1 MTLVVGGLFAWGF
14 LDTQSAF
21 VAGIA
26 ITAPAAVTAGLTLL
40 ISLILYVW
48 APKKHYSSGAFISFA
63 LLTIFTGIL
72 VYTTGQTHSP
82 FLALWMLVGAF
93 TGAFGLYG
101 MGLFIVLAVAYG
113 VLAYTQMT
121 LEQGSLVVMVITSLA
136 PLIVSYLLWHTGSH
150 GEDEHEVAYQKLATE
165 LQQVAGKSDVVIN
178 AIADGVIA
186 VDADGVIELF
196 NPAAQSIIG
205 WGKQDALKL
214 SYKSVLKLVDSKNE
228 ELTEANDPV
237 AQVLANNRPVTT
249 NKFTLVTNSGKN
261 LIVSLVIS
269 PVGQIGSG
277 AIIVFRDVTKETA
290 EGRQQAEFIST
301 ASHEMRTP
309 VASIEGYLGLALNPA
324 TATIDDKA
332 RDFIQKAHE
341 SAQHLGRLFQDL
353 LDVSKADDGR
363 MQNNPKVINVV
374 EFLFDIVEGLRPKAT
389 EKQLTLLYKPKP
401 DDDRGARYEE
411 HTDRTIAPIFYVNVD
426 PDHLRE
432 VAANLIENA
441 IKYTLRGN
449 VVIDVSSGDNDSV
462 QISVQDSGIG
472 IPPEDIG
479 HLFQKFYRVDNSAT
493 REIGGTGLGLYLC
506 RRLCEAMN
514 GRIWVESEW
523 QHGSTFFVSLPRISP
538 DEANRMI
545 EQSANEA
552 ETAPSII
559 GPAHVS
565 PAQLTPAAPTTFIDP
580 SLEAPSLSPA
590 MSTATSYTDSMQ
602 TPLQTFAPPIAQ
614 PTTPQA
620 DTAPLAARRVNTPL
634 TTIEQNTAQYIQ
646 QTMPTTPVNQ
656 PQNVPPEQKP

>member
-1 MTLVVGGLFAWGF
+1 MFVALVIGGLFFWSFFDSQSA
-14 LDTQSAF
+14 LIASSAISTQSAAG
-21 VAGIA
+21 AGI
-26 ITAPAAVTAGLTLL
+26 TLL
-40 ISLILYVW
+40 VSLILYFW
-48 APKKHYSSGAFISFA
+48 APRKHLTETA
-63 LLTIFTGIL
+63 LLSFVLLTVLAGLL

-82 FLALWMLVGAF
+82 FLALWMLVGVF
-93 TGAFGLYG
+93 TGVFGLYG
-101 MGLFIVLAVAYG
+101 MGLFIALIVGYG
-113 VLAYTQMT
+113 VIAYTQSALDQST
-121 LEQGSLVVMVITSLA
+121 LVVMAITGLV
-136 PLIVSYLLWHTGSH
+136 PLIVSYLIWHTNGHS
-150 GEDEHEVAYQKLATE
+150 EDEHEVAYQKLASE
-165 LQQVAGKSDVVIN
+165 LHQVAGKSDVVIN

-186 VDADGVIELF
+186 VDADGVIELI

-214 SYKSVLKLVDSKNE
+214 SYKSVLKLIDSKNE

-261 LIVSLVIS
+261 LLISLVIS

-290 EGRQQAEFIST
+290 EERQQAEFIST

-353 LDVSKADDGR
+353 LDVSKAEDGR
-363 MQNNPKVINVV
+363 MQNDPKVINVV
-374 EFLFDIVEGLRPKAT
+374 EFLYDIVEGLRPKAA
-389 EKQLTLLYKPKP
+389 EKQLTLIYKPKP
-401 DDDRGARYEE
+401 DDDRGPRYEE
-411 HTDRTIAPIFYVNVD
+411 RSDRTIAPIFYVNVD

-432 VAANLIENA
+432 VAANLVENA
-441 IKYTLRGN
+441 IKYTPHGS
-449 VVIDVSSGDNDSV
+449 VVVDVVGGENDAV
-462 QISVQDSGIG
+462 QISIQDSGIG

-479 HLFQKFYRVDNSAT
+479 HLFQKFYRVDNTAT

-545 EQSANEA
+545 EQAASEA
-552 ETAPSII
+552 EAAPSII

-565 PAQLTPAAPTTFIDP
+565 PAQLTPVEPTTFISTTP
-580 SLEAPSLSPA
+580 AAEVPQPLTAAPVAPVQQPA
-590 MSTATSYTDSMQ
+590 A
-602 TPLQTFAPPIAQ
+602 PLQIPVAKI
-614 PTTPQA
+614 TTPPPQ
-620 DTAPLAARRVNTPL
+620 PLAARRINTPL

-646 QTMPTTPVNQ
+646 QAIDPATVNMPPGTPPV
-656 PQNVPPEQKP
+656 QKP